1 MINNDEFKQYQK
13 RLNTIRVNA
22 LKEKPLPKSKSLLEP
37 QVTFST
43 NLSDLTLED
52 LPIQIPN
59 PVIQQP
65 VFNKQ
70 TSTENKSVSL
80 F

>member
-1 MINNDEFKQYQK
+1 MINNDEFKAYQ
-13 RLNTIRVNA
+13 RALNIQRVNA

-37 QVTFST
+37 HVDFST

-59 PVIQQP
+59 PVIQKP
-65 VFNKQ
+65 VLNQQ